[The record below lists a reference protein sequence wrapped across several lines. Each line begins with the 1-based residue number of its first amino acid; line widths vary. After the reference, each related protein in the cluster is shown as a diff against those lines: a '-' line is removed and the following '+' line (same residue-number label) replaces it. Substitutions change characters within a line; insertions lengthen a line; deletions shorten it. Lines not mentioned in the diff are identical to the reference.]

1 MTALLLL
8 MALLATAPRAP
19 STVTIATARGE
30 LELPVRADDTGAPVL
45 YASPLVHALGGEV
58 RLAGAWAEVSIARLP
73 LRLLVGAS
81 FYVVNNRVQPMA
93 ARVSMIRDTLF
104 VPLEFVATVLPREYG
119 ERFRW
124 DPIAARLMEAGWKP
138 PPAVAPPEPE
148 PSVLIAAPSRGASG
162 PRLPNG
168 LRPGHLVTVDAGH
181 GGDDPGNPGLFFP
194 RGLKEK
200 HVTLQVA
207 LMLREELQRRG
218 VAVRMTRTTDILP
231 NLLRRAPTC
240 GSNCDLFVSLHVDA
254 LDPKRRRDYAGVRG
268 YHTLIIGE
276 ENTEDADRVANMEN
290 EALRF
295 ESPEAAREAQGAL
308 GFILR
313 DLQMNEFLRESAR
326 AGELIQERLSAVHTG
341 RNRGVKQTNR
351 LAVLNTARR
360 PAVLVEMG
368 YSTNRQDA
376 QLLTAPASQR
386 RMAIAIADAV
396 VDYLL
401 EYERRS
407 GETDATGSR

>member
-1 MTALLLL
+1 MSIAFIAALLVV
-8 MALLATAPRAP
+8 AAPLPPA
-19 STVTIATARGE
+19 TVTIATVRGE
-30 LELPVRADDTGAPVL
+30 LEIPVRIDDAGAPVL
-45 YASPLVHALGGEV
+45 YALPLVHALGGEV
-58 RLAGAWAEVSIARLP
+58 KLAGAWAEVAIARLP

-93 ARVSMIRDTLF
+93 ARVSVIRDTLF
-104 VPLEFVATVLPREYG
+104 VPLEFVASVLPREYG
-119 ERFRW
+119 DRFRW
-124 DPIAARLMEAGWKP
+124 DATAARLIEAGWKP
-138 PPAVAPPEPE
+138 PPVAESPAPAV
-148 PSVLIAAPSRGASG
+148 VIAAPSRGG
-162 PRLPNG
+162 NLPRLPNG
-168 LRPGHLVTVDAGH
+168 LRPGHVVTVDAGH

-218 VAVRMTRTTDILP
+218 IAVRMTRTSDVLP
-231 NLLRRAPTC
+231 NLLRRAPMC
-240 GSNCDLFVSLHVDA
+240 GAECDLFVSLHVDA
-254 LDPKRRRDYAGVRG
+254 LDPRRRRDYAGVRG

-313 DLQMNEFLRESAR
+313 DLQMNEYLRESAR

-341 RNRGVKQTNR
+341 RNRGVKQSNR

-368 YSTNRQDA
+368 YSTNRADA

-386 RMAIAIADAV
+386 RMATAIADAV

-407 GETDATGSR
+407 GETGMAGSR